1 LICFWASL
9 LIWQLRDPLCWEN
22 LFLELFLL
30 MELAFISLQWLYL
43 REDLS
48 CCPQHLSS
56 IF

>member
-30 MELAFISLQWLYL
+30 MELAFISLQW
-43 REDLS
+43 
-48 CCPQHLSS
+48 SS
-56 IF
+56 LASSVGCTSWD